1 MRGLSRLLPQIFR
14 HFPEQKMP
22 HIHINAIKNIIKS
35 NKKKRVSAKKK
46 KEKTVEKKI
55 FRSNSPFLNVWWG
68 RTFNSTSLCLR
79 MLLFALKKL
88 AALHNRKQLA

>member
-1 MRGLSRLLPQIFR
+1 MQ
-14 HFPEQKMP
+14 
-22 HIHINAIKNIIKS
+22 
-35 NKKKRVSAKKK
+35 KKKIKKKDSTIDKDPIKKRK
-46 KEKTVEKKI
+46 KEKRMFK
-55 FRSNSPFLNVWWG
+55 SNSPFLPKNVCWG